1 MWKFSTILFIS
12 FVNIKIIRSCERFS
26 LELVKEYNIRNC
38 DEIKSFGFESWYSIE
53 KIGANG
59 NRIKVLKNDTY
70 IGGNDI
76 KIINL
81 ENNLISAIQIEAFRN
96 LHKLEELNLNRNDLK
111 ELKSGIFDS
120 LENLKIISISH
131 SKLSVLENN
140 LLQFNKQIWKIV
152 SNNNKVIA
160 VGPNLFEILHITYLC
175 YDAYIGLE
183 ELEKT
188 AVLFENESRTQNFTK
203 IRKIKRTNLST
214 VSTIEQS
221 SFYIAAIFKCI
232 LWIIF
237 TIILMQKY

>member
-183 ELEKT
+183 ELEKK
-188 AVLFENESRTQNFTK
+188 LLNYLKTK
-203 IRKIKRTNLST
+203 VEHKTLPKSEKLKEPI
-214 VSTIEQS
+214 
-221 SFYIAAIFKCI
+221 
-232 LWIIF
+232 
-237 TIILMQKY
+237 